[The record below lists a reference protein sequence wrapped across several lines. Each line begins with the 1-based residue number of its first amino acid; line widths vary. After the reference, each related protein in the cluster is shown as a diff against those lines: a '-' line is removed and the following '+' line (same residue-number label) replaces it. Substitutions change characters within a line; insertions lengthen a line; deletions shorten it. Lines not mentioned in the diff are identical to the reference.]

1 MKKSIRFSALVLAG
15 LALSS
20 CSRWNGTY
28 YYDNAVFAGFDP
40 LSIAG
45 EQPVPVTLDVGETP
59 AGPAETTA
67 HTPGVDAPDEALR
80 FTTMTVLAD
89 EVAVYATA
97 DLGSRQV
104 DTLSAGDFVEM
115 SEARDENG
123 FRTVKVDGAIAGYC
137 CDDAVAEGEYHLYGE
152 LPVEYGMARNEKNE
166 YVPAKSH
173 LVDVTRYTDDVIIAM
188 QLATNDTS
196 IGEPFYHR
204 NLCMLQYDTVQKLLK
219 AIELFAADG
228 YTIKIYDA
236 YRPTSVQQ
244 RWFDI
249 IRVHKWV
256 ADPSIG
262 MGGRHDRGCAIDMSL
277 VDADGNELE
286 FPTPMH
292 TFSDAAARSAQ
303 MSDEARK
310 NVEYMTKI
318 MVSCGFDY
326 INSEWWHFQ
335 DTEIE
340 SYLPTDHPIDE
351 IPLVAA
357 EK

>member
-1 MKKSIRFSALVLAG
+1 MKKYLRLGAAVLAG
-15 LALSS
+15 LALAS
-20 CSRWNGTY
+20 CARWNGTY

-40 LSIAG
+40 SSLAG
-45 EQPVPVTLDVGETP
+45 ELPAPVTLEVGEAP
-59 AGPAETTA
+59 AVPTETTA
-67 HTPGVDAPDEALR
+67 PPTRVDSPDAAEGFA
-80 FTTMTVLAD
+80 TMTVVAD
-89 EVAVYATA
+89 NVPVYATA
-97 DLGSRQV
+97 SAESRQI
-104 DTLSAGDFVEM
+104 DLLSAGDVVEM
-115 SEARDENG
+115 SQTKTGAG
-123 FRTVKVDGAIAGYC
+123 FRAVKLNGAIAGYC
-137 CDDAVAEGEYHLYGE
+137 PDGYATAGDCRLYGE
-152 LPVEYGMARNEKNE
+152 LPVEYGEARNEKNE
-166 YVPAKSH
+166 YVPAESH
-173 LVDVTRYTDDVIIAM
+173 LVDITRYTDEVIIAM

-196 IGEPFYHR
+196 IGEPFYSR
-204 NLCMLQYDTVQKLLK
+204 NLCMLQYDTVQKLLR
-219 AIELFAADG
+219 AIELFKKDG

-277 VDADGNELE
+277 VDANGNELV

-292 TFSDAAARSAQ
+292 TFSDAAARSSQ
-303 MSDEARK
+303 MSAEARR
-310 NVEYMTKI
+310 NVDYMTSI

-340 SYLPTDHPIDE
+340 RYLPTDHPIDE

>member
-1 MKKSIRFSALVLAG
+1 MRRSVRFGALMLAG
-15 LALSS
+15 CMLTA
-20 CSRWNGTY
+20 CARWDGTY
-28 YYDNAVFAGFDP
+28 YYDNAVFADFDP
-40 LSIAG
+40 AAEVGDLPA
-45 EQPVPVTLDVGETP
+45 PVTLSVSEANRP
-59 AGPAETTA
+59 AAETTA
-67 HTPGVDAPDEALR
+67 HQPGLDAPDVAER
-80 FTTMTVLAD
+80 FSTATVVAD
-89 EVAVYATA
+89 NTAVYAEPA
-97 DLGSRQV
+97 AGSRQV
-104 DTLSAGDFVEM
+104 STLSVGQTVEM
-115 SEARDENG
+115 GEALGGYRAVRIGGTVVG
-123 FRTVKVDGAIAGYC
+123 FCPAGA
-137 CDDAVAEGEYHLYGE
+137 AVMGEQKLYGE

-166 YVPAKSH
+166 YVPASSH
-173 LVDVTRYTDDVIIAM
+173 LVDLTRYTDDVIIAM

-196 IGEPFYHR
+196 IGEPFYSR

-219 AIELFAADG
+219 AIEVFKADG

-249 IRVHKWV
+249 IQVHKWV

-277 VDADGNELE
+277 VDAQGNELE

-292 TFSDAAARSAQ
+292 TFSDAASRWAQ
-303 MSDEARK
+303 MSAAARR
-310 NVEYMTKI
+310 NVDYMTEV

-357 EK
+357 ER